1 MKFWIVIIFS
11 IIYLPLF
18 SQIVNIEDQRAKDSE
33 EGLSGQADFN
43 FNINKNTS
51 VLYQLGN
58 RVQARYRKDS
68 NIWLFFNELN
78 IVKTSER
85 SFLNGGFQHLRYNK
99 VINKGFRL
107 EAFTQSQYNGIQRI
121 DWRYLLGG
129 GGRFT
134 LFNADSL
141 SINLAT
147 LFMYE
152 YEDGRGDLG
161 VEHALRLST
170 YLSFKIDLTKNASIS
185 STTYYQPKVWQFKD
199 YRVSNESTFNIGIS
213 EKLSLKIIYTILFD
227 AEPAPEV
234 PQTIYSLRNAVSYRF

>member
-1 MKFWIVIIFS
+1 MDCYHFLNNLFTS
-11 IIYLPLF
+11 F

-78 IVKTSER
+78 IVKTDEE
-85 SFLNGGFQHLRYNK
+85 SFVNDGFQHLRYNK

-134 LFNADSL
+134 LFNSDSL
-141 SINLAT
+141 SINFAT

-152 YEDGRGDLG
+152 YEDGSGDLG
-161 VEHALRLST
+161 VEHALRMSN
-170 YLSFKIDLTKNASIS
+170 YLSFKIDITKNTRVS
-185 STTYYQPKVWQFKD
+185 STIYYQPKVWKFKD
-199 YRVSNESTFNIGIS
+199 YRVSNESAFTINVS
-213 EKLSLKIIYTILFD
+213 EKLTLKIIYNILYD
-227 AEPAPEV
+227 SKPALEV
-234 PQTIYSLRNAVSYRF
+234 PETIYTLRNAISYTF